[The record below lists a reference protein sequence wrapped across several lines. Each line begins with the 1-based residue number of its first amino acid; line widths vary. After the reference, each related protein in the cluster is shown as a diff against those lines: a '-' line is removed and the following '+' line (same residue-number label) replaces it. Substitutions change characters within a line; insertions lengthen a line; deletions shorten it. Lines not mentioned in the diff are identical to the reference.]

1 MRGAVMTALHKGNV
15 KNKKNYC
22 RFKNNSYLCN
32 PKSCAGGEMVDALV
46 SGTSV
51 SDDVKVRVLSW
62 APRRS
67 GDENRRSFFFYSAC
81 KSLEFILLSCHTL
94 PWFLREGEADRFP
107 VDRAGRAV
115 S

>member
-1 MRGAVMTALHKGNV
+1 
-15 KNKKNYC
+15 
-22 RFKNNSYLCN
+22 
-32 PKSCAGGEMVDALV
+32 MVDALV

-67 GDENRRSFFFYSAC
+67 GDENRRSIFFYSAC
-81 KSLEFILLSCHTL
+81 KSLEFILLSCHAL
-94 PWFLREGEADRFP
+94 PWSLRESEADRFP